1 MPTPTT
7 SDLPTP
13 KSWDEFEDIVWKIY
27 RREWQDS
34 HAQRYGR
41 SGQCQNGVDIYGQQ
55 NGSGRYIAVQCKRYK
70 DGKLNCKKIEEE
82 ISKAESF
89 SSVISEYVIAT
100 TESRDTKIQDCI
112 RRLNTRREPEG
123 KFKVYVV
130 FWEDLCDKLTTLSNQ
145 DLFKDCYPEW
155 GRIFKAPDLNI
166 DWYQISQFRS
176 GEQQRLTTNFLTR
189 NEEITYHFE
198 QVYVPLGLEE
208 RKKIPRR
215 RDDIAPEEGSKL
227 YRETEITQ
235 TFEHEQFL
243 DQVFR
248 QKQSPKSQ
256 GRRIAIIGKP
266 GAGKTTRLQQIAQWV
281 TKKLK
286 QTVIWVSLSALE
298 GQTLEEYLLKTW
310 LKNRLQV
317 ANVSPE
323 QENAFV
329 EWFRFKD
336 SQIWLLLDGADEM
349 SSGTHASSLQAI
361 AYQITG
367 WVGQA
372 RIVLTCRQNLWD
384 SYAHDVET
392 FDSYRTLEF
401 SYPTQVEQFIENWFA
416 PSSAEEA
423 TRGQRLCV
431 ALHERGRERI
441 QDLVRNPLLLTL
453 LCLDWHVR
461 EGKLPKTRAA
471 LYEQFTEDFYEW
483 KKKEIPT
490 TYQQREQLNAKL
502 SELALEA
509 IETETNRFCLR
520 QEFVCKFMGEPEDKG
535 SLFYLALE
543 LGWLNK
549 VGVDAN
555 NRRKPVYAFLH
566 PTFEEYFAALQ
577 IERSLTFEQ
586 LLDELVVKRYHNKAW
601 HEILQM
607 VCGIMIDVKRAV
619 ELIELLRSAPCICN
633 FLVADCVLEIKQ
645 SPGASSLRKS
655 VLKEL
660 KNAVHKSLEYKNA
673 VESLKRVIRLDFSL
687 KSSLEWLKSIENF
700 VEPHVL
706 FQVDEDE
713 YEREDNPIL
722 VAAVDVVA
730 QHYSEDPGTL
740 PWLKKCVQSESWEVA
755 IHAFDYIASIY
766 RDNPSAFLWL
776 KENAGYEPLMQNSY
790 RLIAEHYR
798 DDPTTLPWLKS
809 QLLPGVFEDIRA
821 YALEAI
827 AEAYSNNFDMFQLI
841 SSQYYQE
848 IRDSDDPFVTDP
860 GWFIRKTAVKM
871 IAEHFFNHAETW
883 CFMREVIVR
892 EDIMRGPLTVLP
904 EDKVSIEIRVGLMLI
919 WCDWGWMIH
928 QLVLET
934 LLKEFP
940 DHPNTL
946 PLLHH
951 HVINSENE
959 QMRQWATGQLRC
971 LEQSNP
977 GRF

>member
-281 TKKLK
+281 TKELK

-329 EWFRFKD
+329 EWFKD

-461 EGKLPKTRAA
+461 EGKLPETRAA

-490 TYQQREQLNAKL
+490 THQQREQLNAKL

-509 IETETNRFCLR
+509 IEKEANRFCLQ
-520 QEFVCKFMGEPEDKG
+520 QEFVCRLMGDPEDKG
-535 SLFYLALE
+535 SLFHLALN

-549 VGVDAN
+549 VGVDESN
-555 NRRKPVYAFLH
+555 PRKSVYAFLH
-566 PTFEEYFAALQ
+566 LTFEEYFAAL
-577 IERSLTFEQ
+577 EAKGLTFEQ
-586 LLDELVVKRYHNKAW
+586 LRDEVFGKHWQDESW
-601 HEILQM
+601 HEVLQLI
-607 VCGIMIDVKRAV
+607 CGLIDAESAGK
-619 ELIELLRSAPCICN
+619 LIEFLMEQELEHHDGNFGCLEAYEDYERYYANHALKKLLIA
-633 FLVADCVLEIKQ
+633 ADCFGEVEKPEVIE
-645 SPGASSLRKS
+645 PISSRLLS
-655 VLKEL
+655 ELKEFYEDDFCVIL
-660 KNAVHKSLEYKNA
+660 AAEFATKK
-673 VESLKRVIRLDFSL
+673 ESDFSF
-687 KSSLEWLKSIENF
+687 SLMNTSDAICDRIAEY
-700 VEPHVL
+700 
-706 FQVDEDE
+706 FQ
-713 YEREDNPIL
+713 N
-722 VAAVDVVA
+722 
-730 QHYSEDPGTL
+730 DPNTL
-740 PWLKKCVQSESWEVA
+740 S
-755 IHAFDYIASIY
+755 
-766 RDNPSAFLWL
+766 WL
-776 KENAGYEPLMQNSY
+776 KEQFEAIKHPGLYNGLPLVWTVTHYFHDDAQTLTWLVNNVYVAADEELCPFVLDAIGKSF
-790 RLIAEHYR
+790 RSNPQALVLLQTLIERGRADAVLTIAEYYI
-798 DDPTTLPWLKS
+798 DDPRTLS
-809 QLLPGVFEDIRA
+809 LLTHYAQQDEDLEVQQS
-821 YALEAI
+821 ALVA
-827 AEAYSNNFDMFQLI
+827 
-841 SSQYYQE
+841 
-848 IRDSDDPFVTDP
+848 
-860 GWFIRKTAVKM
+860 
-871 IAEHFFNHAETW
+871 
-883 CFMREVIVR
+883 IVR
-892 EDIMRGPLTVLP
+892 HYGNDSKTLEWVQQFILEKCECFAQEQVVEEIVRHYGDRPNILAWLQQCFFPQAQESRWTILNSFLLNYPNHPHTFELFQDCAANDPDPDI
-904 EDKVSIEIRVGLMLI
+904 
-919 WCDWGWMIH
+919 
-928 QLVLET
+928 
-934 LLKEFP
+934 
-940 DHPNTL
+940 
-946 PLLHH
+946 
-951 HVINSENE
+951 
-959 QMRQWATGQLRC
+959 RQWATEEI
-971 LEQSNP
+971 EQWEKVKS
-977 GRF
+977 GSLD